1 MVGEV
6 WPSRTHHT
14 SSQGAKQRRNFV
26 HDTVPSLLGVFPR
39 RRNLDHPHRKEIIEL
54 NSYLPKLLKDIPNVT
69 YMDIGPKFL
78 DDKGFLSEEMMP
90 DTTHP
95 SEKGHQI
102 WADAVV
108 PKLKE
113 LMGKK

>member
-1 MVGEV
+1 MYPEMEILV
-6 WPSRTHHT
+6 
-14 SSQGAKQRRNFV
+14 
-26 HDTVPSLLGVFPR
+26 LGVFPR